1 MKKSSKPLIII
12 IVSMLVLVTVIL
24 LISQGIRF
32 KYEALQ
38 RESAQLESQIKME
51 AIKSSNLRANYQ
63 MLTAEEL
70 IKKFAADELGLVD
83 AGTNLNKKIIILN
96 EDIVELSESMINY
109 NE

>member
-1 MKKSSKPLIII
+1 
-12 IVSMLVLVTVIL
+12 MLVLVTVIL

-38 RESAQLESQIKME
+38 RESAQLESQLKME
-51 AIKSSNLRANYQ
+51 TIKSSNLRANYQ

-96 EDIVELSESMINY
+96 EDIVELSETMINY